1 MASLKCVVASP
12 EGLVWEGEASSV
24 VVPAADGELGILPR
38 HAPLLAKLGFGE
50 LRIAPA
56 ARDGEASGA
65 GKLRY
70 FVDGGFVRVSEDEVA
85 VLATKIEAL
94 ETLSKSQAKERVQDL
109 ATHPPPRGASPEEVE
124 RHRAALEAA
133 RRRARLAPE

>member
-50 LRIAPA
+50 LRIARA
-56 ARDGEASGA
+56 ARAEDPSG
-65 GKLRY
+65 GGGLRY
-70 FVDGGFVRVSEDEVA
+70 FVDGGFVRVSGNEVV
-85 VLATKIEAL
+85 VLATTVVASED
-94 ETLSKSQAKERVQDL
+94 AKKRRE
-109 ATHPPPRGASPEEVE
+109 
-124 RHRAALEAA
+124 ALEAA
-133 RRRARLAPE
+133 RRRARLARD